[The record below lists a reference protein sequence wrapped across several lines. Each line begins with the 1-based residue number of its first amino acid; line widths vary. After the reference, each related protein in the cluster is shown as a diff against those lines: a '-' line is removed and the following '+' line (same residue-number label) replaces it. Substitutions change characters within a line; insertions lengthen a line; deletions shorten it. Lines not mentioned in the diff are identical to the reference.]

1 MSTEALLTTGSPH
14 LRGKESVPRTM
25 WGVVLALLPPAIA
38 AVVFFGP
45 FALYLTFGTAIAAV
59 AFEYPFAKKS
69 FNAKQPLGDG
79 SAFVAGMILG
89 LSLSPISSWWV
100 PIVGAFFAIVV
111 GKQLFGGIGSNVFN
125 PAMVGRGFL
134 LLVWPREITQ
144 WVLPFDGGTGA
155 TPLVSASGIEYL
167 DLFVGNIGG
176 SLGETSVIAS
186 LIGAAFLLWKGYIGW
201 EITGAYIVS
210 AALAALAF
218 GMDPVYTVLAG
229 SIIFAGVYIATDMVT
244 SPASRNAKLWFGVGA
259 GVLTV
264 VIRRYTVYPG
274 GVTFAIL
281 LMNGLSYVLETF
293 APIHRFGEVIK
304 RKRNLRTLGT
314 VGFGLAVF
322 LVISGVGGVIGDNY
336 EGKYL
341 SVREEAQLHRYF
353 PEADLL
359 TPPETSDN
367 IEMHEVY
374 SDTEFLGN
382 YAVGTANGYGGAMRI
397 AAAFDTEGVL
407 VGAHVIDHKE
417 TATIGPLAMGQDFI
431 GNMLGFSFGEG
442 SSALSEV
449 DMISG
454 ATVSS
459 RAVSGGIQRIL
470 DFYVEEGAEP
480 GGPIFEGLE
489 DGEYTGSAQGY
500 QSTITVRVVVE
511 GGKAVEIEVTDQ
523 GETPGIGDRAYEP
536 LGQAVLDAQTTDVDV
551 VSGATVTSQ
560 AMLAAIREAVGA
572 GGGEVSFAD
581 VEDGTYTGVAQGYGG
596 DIELELTFAGGELTA
611 IDVLDHSETAGISD
625 PAFEDVVPAIIE
637 AQSPD
642 VDAVSGA
649 TMTSDGIMSAV
660 RAALPGGGGES
671 DEAPAG
677 PPEDGTYTGVGEG
690 YGGPIEVE
698 VQVQDGWIVD
708 IQVLDH
714 GETPGISDPGFEET
728 MNEIYASNST
738 NVDTVSGATMTSQGV
753 IDAVK
758 DALAGGGAEVSGP
771 VEDGTYTGVGEGYGG
786 DIELEVVVQDGWI
799 VDIQIVDHSET
810 PGISDPG
817 FEETLNAI
825 FGSNSSDVDAVG
837 GATMTSEGVKAAVR
851 DAVGR

>member
-1 MSTEALLTTGSPH
+1 MSSEALLTTGSPH
-14 LRGKESVPRTM
+14 LKGKESVSRTM

-45 FALYLTFGTAIAAV
+45 FALYLTFGTALAAV

-89 LSLSPISSWWV
+89 LSLSPVSSWWV

-111 GKQLFGGIGSNVFN
+111 GKQLFGGLGSNVFN
-125 PAMVGRGFL
+125 PALVGRGFL

-155 TPLVSASGIEYL
+155 TPLGGGRGIEYM
-167 DLFVGNIGG
+167 DLFLGNIGG
-176 SLGETSVIAS
+176 SLGETSVLAI
-186 LIGAAFLLWKGYIGW
+186 LLGAAFLLWKGYIGW
-201 EITGAYIVS
+201 EILGAYVVS
-210 AALAALAF
+210 AAVAALAF
-218 GMDPVYTVLAG
+218 GMDPVYTVMAG
-229 SIIFAGVYIATDMVT
+229 SIMFAAVYMASDMVT
-244 SPASRNAKLWFGVGA
+244 SPAARNAKLWFGVGC

-264 VIRRYTVYPG
+264 LIRRYTVYPE

-281 LMNGLSYVLETF
+281 LMNGVSYSIETF
-293 APIHRFGEVIK
+293 APIHRFGEVVK
-304 RKRNLRTLGT
+304 RKRSLRTLAT

-322 LVISGVGGVIGDNY
+322 LVIAGVGGVIRGNY
-336 EGKYL
+336 EGQYL

-353 PEADLL
+353 PEADLV
-359 TPPETSDN
+359 TPPETRDSID
-367 IEMHEVY
+367 MHEVY
-374 SDTEFLGN
+374 SGADFLGN
-382 YAVGTANGYGGAMRI
+382 YAVGQFSGYGGAMRI
-397 AAAFDTEGVL
+397 AGAFDPDGVL
-407 VGAHVIDHKE
+407 FGAHVIDHKE

-431 GNMLGFSFGEG
+431 GSMVGFSFGEG
-442 SSALSEV
+442 NRALADV

-459 RAVSGGIQRIL
+459 RAVSGGIQRML
-470 DFYVEEGAEP
+470 DFYVEEGAEA
-480 GGPIFEGLE
+480 GGPIFEGVA
-489 DGEYTGSAQGY
+489 DGEYTGTADGY

-511 GGKAVEIEVTDQ
+511 GGQAVEIEVIEE
-523 GETPGIGDRAYEP
+523 GETPGIGDRAFEP
-536 LGQAVLDAQTTDVDV
+536 VGQAVLDTQSTDVDV

-560 AMLAAIREAVGA
+560 AMLAAIRNAVGA
-572 GGGEVSFAD
+572 GGAEVSFAD
-581 VEDGTYTGVAQGYGG
+581 VEDGTYTGVGQGYGG
-596 DIELELTFAGGELTA
+596 PIELELTFADGELTS
-611 IDVLDHSETAGISD
+611 IDLLDHSETAGISD
-625 PAFEDVVPAIIE
+625 PAFEQVIPAIIE

-649 TMTSDGIMSAV
+649 TMTSEGIVAAV
-660 RAALPGGGGES
+660 RAALPGGEAA
-671 DEAPAG
+671 EAPAG

-690 YGGPIEVE
+690 YAGPIEVE
-698 VQVQDGWIVD
+698 VVVQDGWIVD

-714 GETPGISDPGFEET
+714 AETPGISDPGFEET
-728 MNEIYASNST
+728 MNAIFTSNST
-738 NVDTVSGATMTSQGV
+738 DVDTVSGATMTSGGL
-753 IDAVK
+753 IEAVNN
-758 DALAGGGAEVSGP
+758 AISGGGGGGEASGP

-799 VDIQIVDHSET
+799 VDIQILDHAET

-825 FGSNSSDVDAVG
+825 FGSNSSDVEAVS
-837 GATMTSEGVKAAVR
+837 GATLTSEGVQAAVR